1 MLVLQII
8 KINGQRFYELEET
21 KPQATVLTTVQYPN
35 QLLKSNKV
43 K

>member
-21 KPQATVLTTVQYPN
+21 KPPATVLTTVQYPI
-35 QLLKSNKV
+35 QIF
-43 K
+43 